1 MNDPG
6 LARGAV
12 ALASGSLFGIGLTLA
27 GMTRVEKVRGFLD
40 FTGRWDPSLAFVM
53 GGAVLVHALAWRL
66 VARRPRPVF
75 APRYEL
81 TPLRAVDARLVAGA
95 AVFGVGWGLGGFCP
109 GPAVVS
115 LAGGAPAAGAFV
127 AAMLAGFVVAG
138 AVRRAKP
145 AEALEG
151 ARFSEAPADAA
162 EVP

>member
-1 MNDPG
+1 MSG
-6 LARGAV
+6 LARGLV
-12 ALASGSLFGIGLTLA
+12 ALASGSLFGVGLTLA

-53 GGAVLVHALAWRL
+53 GGAVLVHAVAWRV

-81 TPLRAVDARLVAGA
+81 TTLRAVDGRLLGGA

-109 GPAVVS
+109 GPAVVC
-115 LAGGAPAAGAFV
+115 LAAGAPAAFAFVVAMLVGFV
-127 AAMLAGFVVAG
+127 AAG
-138 AVRRAKP
+138 AARRGAP

-151 ARFSEAPADAA
+151 ARFSEAPPGAGQIA
-162 EVP
+162 